1 MEFSSGR
8 MRTIISSTL
17 GAFIG
22 LFAASPAALA
32 LSSIPQPSGVPSSKA
47 AQSTKPSQSAKPSVP
62 SSEASRGEVYYYF
75 TMGHVDE
82 MQFELTGQSDLA
94 TESIESYKKALELAP
109 GSSVI
114 MERLAGGL
122 HKSRTIR
129 ATL

>member
-1 MEFSSGR
+1 
-8 MRTIISSTL
+8 L
-17 GAFIG
+17 
-22 LFAASPAALA
+22 
-32 LSSIPQPSGVPSSKA
+32 
-47 AQSTKPSQSAKPSVP
+47 P

-114 MERLAGGL
+114 IGGPPCA
-122 HKSRTIR
+122 RAIR
-129 ATL
+129 AQHTAMAAIANRRTN